1 VKSPWRINFL
11 PKPQK
16 VQKSDFAHEKS
27 LQKNPVQS
35 PKQPKVQKSEFAH
48 EKQLPCGAALRS
60 NHAYNNNMNKIR
72 IILIVSL
79 VIFFSGSAG
88 VSAIDRIAFRRDGKE
103 QQVGG
108 RLLVTAQD
116 GGLLLLER
124 DGMLWAVPPEEKA
137 KLTSDDSPFKPFTR
151 EELTKKLL
159 AELPPNFEVLST
171 AHYLIFYDTS
181 KPYASWCGSLFEGLY
196 KAFTNY
202 WSRKGFTLKEPEF
215 PLIAIVF
222 ADRAAYLKFSK
233 PELGDAGGAIVG
245 YFSLMSNRMTMFD
258 LTGAENNGAPRAR
271 GGTMAQINQIL
282 SQPQA
287 AQTVATVV
295 HEATH
300 QIAFNCG
307 LHTRLSDCP
316 SWFSEG
322 IALFFETPD
331 LRSQKGWNSIGAI
344 NYPRLDRFQKML
356 PRRGADSLET
366 LITTDKRFHDTKT
379 GLDAYA
385 EAWALTYFLI
395 HQKPKEYIAYLK
407 LLSQKK
413 PLLNDKP
420 EIRKEEFENNFG
432 SLPKLDEEFLRYTGR
447 LK

>member
-1 VKSPWRINFL
+1 
-11 PKPQK
+11 
-16 VQKSDFAHEKS
+16 
-27 LQKNPVQS
+27 
-35 PKQPKVQKSEFAH
+35 
-48 EKQLPCGAALRS
+48 
-60 NHAYNNNMNKIR
+60 MNR
-72 IILIVSL
+72 TPILLIL
-79 VIFFSGSAG
+79 LEIFFSSVTGISAM
-88 VSAIDRIAFRRDGKE
+88 DRITFRRDGKE
-103 QQVGG
+103 QQVTG

-124 DGMLWAVPPEEKA
+124 DGMLWAVSPEEKE
-137 KLTSDDSPFKPFTR
+137 KLTSDDSPFKPLTR
-151 EELTKKLL
+151 EELTKKIL
-159 AELPPNFEVLST
+159 AELPAHFDVINT

-202 WSRKGFTLKEPEF
+202 WKRKGFTLTEPEF

-222 ADRAAYLKFSK
+222 ADRAEYIKFSK
-233 PELGDAGGAIVG
+233 PELGDAGGSIVG

-258 LTGAENNGAPRAR
+258 LSGLETNGGAR
-271 GGTMAQINQIL
+271 GRGTMAQINQIL

-287 AQTVATVV
+287 QQTVATII

-331 LRSQKGWNSIGAI
+331 LRSSKGWSTIGGI
-344 NYPRLDRFQKML
+344 NYPRLDRFQNNL
-356 PRRGADSLET
+356 QTRPADSLET
-366 LITTDKRFHDTKT
+366 LITTDKRFHDPKQ

-385 EAWALTYFLI
+385 EAWSLTYFLI

-413 PLLNDKP
+413 PLLTDKP
-420 EIRKEEFENNFG
+420 EKRKEEFEKIFG
-432 SLPKLDEEFLRYTGR
+432 NLKKLDEEFLRYMGR